1 MNNQMNHA
9 RAAMDVLAALQDQPV
24 VAVEQAVSTAVAAP
38 AAGAAVA
45 VTSRPA
51 RTAARA
57 DIQSGE
63 PVSAPAG
70 LDAFTRTPRSGAR
83 RLAGLVLLL
92 AAPATALV
100 AWAAYTARDTTLGG
114 LALILAALTTGLW
127 FMRVIAVPTSVSL
140 VGPLLEVRQ
149 GDRRYAWDLSSAYSP
164 VDHVRGRPGRSGWRV
179 ILRNPDGTSFALDGS
194 MVPAKRFTET
204 LARYR
209 PEF

>member
-9 RAAMDVLAALQDQPV
+9 RAAMDVLAALQDGPV
-24 VAVEQAVSTAVAAP
+24 TTTGPVSTETPPAP
-38 AAGAAVA
+38 AATPARVTRGGRRAAPIETADAPVATGAA
-45 VTSRPA
+45 
-51 RTAARA
+51 AAL
-57 DIQSGE
+57 E
-63 PVSAPAG
+63 N
-70 LDAFTRTPRSGAR
+70 FTRTPRSGAR
-83 RLAGLVLLL
+83 RVAGLVLLL
-92 AAPATALV
+92 AAPATAV
-100 AWAAYTARDTTLGG
+100 TAWAAYTARDTTLGG

-179 ILRNPDGTSFALDGS
+179 VLRNPDGSSFALDGS

>member
-24 VAVEQAVSTAVAAP
+24 VAVEPAVPTAVAAP
-38 AAGAAVA
+38 AASAAVA
-45 VTSRPA
+45 VATRPA
-51 RTAARA
+51 RAAARA
-57 DIQSGE
+57 GVQARE

-70 LDAFTRTPRSGAR
+70 LDGFTRTPRSGAR
-83 RLAGLVLLL
+83 RLAGFVLLL

-100 AWAAYTARDTTLGG
+100 AWAAYTSRDTTLGG